1 LVLTNAICCPGLWL
15 EQQMPFDRLRRR
27 DFITLLGSAVWPLA
41 ARAQLTMPVVGFLG
55 AESPGSVP
63 RWVEGFRG
71 GIAETGYEESRNVV
85 VTYHWAEGHYDRLPA
100 LAADLILHR
109 VAAIVA
115 AGVDAAHA
123 AKAATSTIP
132 IVFFMSGDPVAEG
145 LVVRLNQPGGNLT
158 GITSF
163 SGALTSK
170 RLQLLHE
177 LVPAATIVAVLIN
190 PTNSNANFRLKE
202 IDEAR
207 RILSLQIEVV
217 NAGNGEAIDAAFAS
231 LVRSGAGAL
240 SIVDDPAFNGSER
253 SRIVRL
259 AAQHRI
265 PTMYFQSEFVS
276 DGGLISYGTNFA
288 EQFRQIG
295 IYTGQIL
302 KGARPADLPV
312 LQPTKFELVINLTTA
327 KALGL
332 TIPDKLLGLAN
343 EVIE

>member
-1 LVLTNAICCPGLWL
+1 MKRRQFMTLVGCA
-15 EQQMPFDRLRRR
+15 
-27 DFITLLGSAVWPLA
+27 AAAWPLA
-41 ARAQLTMPVVGFLG
+41 ARAQQAAMPVIGFLS
-55 AESPGSVP
+55 AQSPGSVP

-109 VAAIVA
+109 VVAIVA
-115 AGVDAAHA
+115 TGVDAAHA

-145 LVVRLNQPGGNLT
+145 LVAGLNQPGGNLT
-158 GITSF
+158 GVTSF
-163 SGALTSK
+163 SGELTSK
-170 RLQLLHE
+170 RLELLHE

-190 PTNSNANFRLKE
+190 STNSNANFRLKE

-207 RILSLQIEVV
+207 RILSLQIEVA
-217 NAGNGEAIDAAFAS
+217 NAADGEAIDAAFAS
-231 LVRSGAGAL
+231 LVRSGARAL
-240 SIVDDPAFNGSER
+240 LIVDDPVFNDQR
-253 SRIVRL
+253 SRVVRL
-259 AAQHRI
+259 AARHRI
-265 PTMYFQSEFVS
+265 PTMYFQSEFVR
-276 DGGLISYGTNFA
+276 DGGLISYATNYA

-312 LQPTKFELVINLTTA
+312 LQPTKFELVVNLTTA

-332 TIPDKLLGLAN
+332 EIPPTLVALAD

>member
-1 LVLTNAICCPGLWL
+1 MAIHI
-15 EQQMPFDRLRRR
+15 RRR
-27 DFITLLGSAVWPLA
+27 EFIVALGGAATWPLA
-41 ARAQLTMPVVGFLG
+41 ARAQQTMPVVGFL
-55 AESPGSVP
+55 AAVNAP
-63 RWVEGFRG
+63 RRPTDTCGRCAPDRLRAGIEGFRG

-100 LAADLILHR
+100 LAADLVLHR

-115 AGVDAAHA
+115 ADVNAAHA

-132 IVFFMSGDPVAEG
+132 IVFSMSGDPVAEG
-145 LVVRLNQPGGNLT
+145 LVAGLNQPGGNLT

-207 RILSLQIEVV
+207 RALPMQIEVL

-240 SIVDDPAFNGSER
+240 SIVDDPAFNDLQ

-265 PTMYFQSEFVS
+265 PTMYFQSEFVN
-276 DGGLISYGTNFA
+276 DGGLISYATNYA

-295 IYTGQIL
+295 IYTGRIL

-312 LQPTKFELVINLTTA
+312 LQPTKFELVINLKSA

-332 TIPDKLLGLAN
+332 EVPPTMLALADQ
-343 EVIE
+343 VIE

>member
-1 LVLTNAICCPGLWL
+1 MAIHIG
-15 EQQMPFDRLRRR
+15 RRE
-27 DFITLLGSAVWPLA
+27 FIVALGSAAAWPLA
-41 ARAQLTMPVVGFLG
+41 ARAQQTAVPVVGFLG
-55 AESPGSVP
+55 AVSAPK
-63 RWVEGFRG
+63 RVEGFRG

-100 LAADLILHR
+100 LAADLVLHR
-109 VAAIVA
+109 VAVIVA
-115 AGVDAAHA
+115 ADVNAAHA

-132 IVFFMSGDPVAEG
+132 IVFSMSGDPVTEG
-145 LVVRLNQPGGNLT
+145 LVAGLNQPGGNLT
-158 GITSF
+158 GVTTF
-163 SGALTSK
+163 NGALTSK

-207 RILSLQIEVV
+207 RALSMQIEVL

-240 SIVDDPAFNGSER
+240 SIVDDPAFNDLQ

-265 PTMYFQSEFVS
+265 PTMYFQSESVY
-276 DGGLISYGTNFA
+276 DGGLISYATNYA
-288 EQFRQIG
+288 KQFRQIG

-302 KGARPADLPV
+302 KGTRPADLPV
-312 LQPTKFELVINLTTA
+312 LQPTRFELVINLKTA

-332 TIPDKLLGLAN
+332 TVPQTLQVAAD

>member
-1 LVLTNAICCPGLWL
+1 
-15 EQQMPFDRLRRR
+15 MKRRE
-27 DFITLLGSAVWPLA
+27 FITLLGGAATWPLA
-41 ARAQLTMPVVGFLG
+41 APAQQAMPVVGFLG
-55 AESPGSVP
+55 AISLP
-63 RWVEGFRG
+63 RRVEGFRG

-100 LAADLILHR
+100 LAADLVLHR

-115 AGVDAAHA
+115 ADINAAHA

-132 IVFFMSGDPVAEG
+132 IVFSMSGDPVSEG
-145 LVVRLNQPGGNLT
+145 LVAALNRPGGNLT

-207 RILSLQIEVV
+207 RVLSMQIEVL
-217 NAGNGEAIDAAFAS
+217 NAGSGEAIDAAFAS
-231 LVRSGAGAL
+231 LIRSGAGAL
-240 SIVDDPAFNGSER
+240 SIVDDPLFRNQQ
-253 SRIVRL
+253 SRIVKL

-265 PTMYFQSEFVS
+265 PTMYFQSEFVN
-276 DGGLISYGTNFA
+276 DGGLISYATNFA

-312 LQPTKFELVINLTTA
+312 LQPTKFELVINLKSA
-327 KALGL
+327 KSLGIEVPP
-332 TIPDKLLGLAN
+332 TLLARAD